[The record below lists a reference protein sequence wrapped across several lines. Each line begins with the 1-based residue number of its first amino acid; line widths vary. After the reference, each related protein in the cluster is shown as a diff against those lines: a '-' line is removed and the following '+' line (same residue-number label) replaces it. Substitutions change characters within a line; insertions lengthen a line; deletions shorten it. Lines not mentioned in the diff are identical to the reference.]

1 MFITDIMLRE
11 CVELCKDLQERNVGL
26 QLKKLNDLVKER

>member
-1 MFITDIMLRE
+1 MYITDIMLKERAE
-11 CVELCKDLQERNVGL
+11 IWKDLQERNVGL